1 MFAQFLTESQEDRS
15 KASEDIEQIRSI
27 FQPGSKAYSPSVSV
41 GSFQDNSTQD
51 RRAET
56 QRSSMFFGTS
66 SPFQDPE
73 QAQRQHIQ
81 ILQADVIYEREKE
94 LKVSSLE
101 GLRYLDKQYQ
111 ILSSKY
117 PGRLIQLAHMVS
129 FNLRESVIGSYN
141 TFLYEESQ
149 FTGLPVDEIL
159 SQNSLQHTKVS
170 DLLLEAARPC
180 TIEKYSI
187 ELRHSQVGTAVCS
200 FRGNAQVR
208 WNVFLLYEDEPLPGG
223 YH

>member
-1 MFAQFLTESQEDRS
+1 MPNP
-15 KASEDIEQIRSI
+15 IE
-27 FQPGSKAYSPSVSV
+27 

-56 QRSSMFFGTS
+56 QRSSMFFGSS

-81 ILQADVIYEREKE
+81 ILQADANYEREKE

-117 PGRLIQLAHMVS
+117 PGRLIQIDHMVS

-141 TFLYEESQ
+141 TFLYEESK

-159 SQNSLQHTKVS
+159 SQNWLQHTKVS
-170 DLLLEAARPC
+170 DILLEAARPC
-180 TIEKYSI
+180 TIEIYSI

-200 FRGNAQVR
+200 FPGNAP
-208 WNVFLLYEDEPLPGG
+208 NIFLLYEDEPLSGG

>member
-1 MFAQFLTESQEDRS
+1 MSEEQDQKDQSKLNLGATDPIGARFDQLEKMFAQFLIKSQEDRS
-15 KASEDIEQIRSI
+15 QASEDIEQIRSI
-27 FQPGSKAYSPSVSV
+27 IQPGSKANSPSVSV
-41 GSFQDNSTQD
+41 GSFQNNSTQD

-56 QRSSMFFGTS
+56 RRSSMFFGSS

-141 TFLYEESQ
+141 TFLYEESK

-159 SQNSLQHTKVS
+159 SQNWL
-170 DLLLEAARPC
+170 
-180 TIEKYSI
+180 
-187 ELRHSQVGTAVCS
+187 
-200 FRGNAQVR
+200 
-208 WNVFLLYEDEPLPGG
+208 
-223 YH
+223 